1 VNEQKRPVALAVRD
15 LQKKIGGRTIVENI
29 SFEVPAGEVFGFL
42 GPNGAGKTTTIR
54 MIVGL
59 IQPTGGSVAID
70 GHDLKDSFL
79 DAMRSV
85 GCIVEN
91 PELYKYMTGW
101 QNLEHFANMLDDV
114 TPERIAEVVR
124 QVKLENRIHDKVKTY
139 SLGMRQRLGI
149 AQALLG
155 RPKLLILDE
164 PTNGLDPAGIRE
176 LREFIRTLAREEGLA
191 VFVSS
196 HMLAE
201 VQLMCDRVAIIG
213 NGRILK
219 VAAVDEIVREGT
231 YRIEWTVEP
240 REEAYRILTKE
251 LGEGSVE
258 QLGDTKLVATL
269 STEDTARI
277 NEKLVAAGISL
288 YGVQIQGQLE
298 ELFLSITGGE
308 SIA

>member
-1 VNEQKRPVALAVRD
+1 MQKT
-15 LQKKIGGRTIVENI
+15 IGKRTIIRNI
-29 SFEVPAGEVFGFL
+29 TFDVHQGEVFGFL

-59 IQPTGGSVAID
+59 IAPTAGRIYIG
-70 GHDLKDSFL
+70 GHDVRTNFIE
-79 DAMRSV
+79 AMRNV

-101 QNLEHFANMLDDV
+101 QNLEHFAAMLGDV
-114 TPERIAEVVR
+114 SHERIHEVVQ
-124 QVKLENRIHDKVKTY
+124 QVKMDARIHDKVKTY

-176 LREFIRTLAREEGLA
+176 LREFIRELAAQEGLA

-201 VQLMCDRVAIIG
+201 VQMMCDRVAILSG
-213 NGRILK
+213 G
-219 VAAVDEIVREGT
+219 EIVKVTSVEEIVANGVNRV
-231 YRIEWTVEP
+231 EWNVEP
-240 REEAYRILTKE
+240 ADVASAVL
-251 LGEGSVE
+251 E
-258 QLGDTKLVATL
+258 QQVGADGVKQIGTTKLVASLTQ
-269 STEDTARI
+269 DQTAVVNR
-277 NEKLVAAGISL
+277 KLIEAGCNIYS
-288 YGVQIQGQLE
+288 VTIQNQLE
-298 ELFLSITGGE
+298 ELFLEITGGE
-308 SIA
+308 TIA